1 MGGAAGS
8 GFIARIIE
16 VRPSPLCRRRC
27 SFTALFYFDHNATTF
42 VAPEVADTM
51 IGALR
56 QVFGNA
62 SSTHREGQ
70 LARQQL
76 EKARRTVAASLRC
89 SGQDFVF
96 TSGGTESDNLA
107 ILGLVRNLPKARK
120 HVVTTAVEHPAVLE
134 PCRQLEREGVDVTY
148 VKPGTRGLVSAAD
161 VASAMRDETVL
172 VSVMHANNEVG
183 TIQPIAEIAAYVRE
197 RSEIGQTIFLHSDGV
212 QAFGKIPVDVTSL
225 GVDLY
230 SVSGHKVFAPKGIG
244 GLYVRKG
251 VPLRSVLFGG
261 RHERERR
268 AGTENVPAAM
278 AFARAVEL
286 CGSSGGDSVAALRD
300 FFETEILSSTLALNA
315 DIRVN
320 GDCDMRLPNTSNLLF
335 AGLSAEAMV
344 IALDMKG
351 MSVSTG
357 SACSSG
363 SVEPSH
369 VLLAMGLTRDQARS
383 SVRFSFGRYNTGR
396 DIELLLEALSNAI
409 MALRATPRLVKHVV
423 V

>member
-1 MGGAAGS
+1 M
-8 GFIARIIE
+8 
-16 VRPSPLCRRRC
+16 
-27 SFTALFYFDHNATTF
+27 T
-42 VAPEVADTM
+42 
-51 IGALR
+51 GALR

-76 EKARRTVAASLRC
+76 EKARRTVAAGLRC

-107 ILGLVRNLPKARK
+107 ILGLVRNLPKARR

-148 VKPGTRGLVSAAD
+148 VKPDTRGLVSAAD

-183 TIQPIAEIAAYVRE
+183 TIQPVAEIAAYVRE

-212 QAFGKIPVDVTSL
+212 QAFGKIPVDVTTL

-230 SVSGHKVFAPKGIG
+230 SISGHKVFAPKGIG

-320 GDCDMRLPNTSNLLF
+320 GNCDMRLPNTSNLLF

-396 DIELLLEALSNAI
+396 DIELLLEALSNAV

>member
-1 MGGAAGS
+1 M
-8 GFIARIIE
+8 
-16 VRPSPLCRRRC
+16 L
-27 SFTALFYFDHNATTF
+27 
-42 VAPEVADTM
+42 
-51 IGALR
+51 GALR

-76 EKARRTVAASLRC
+76 EKARRTIAAGLHC

-120 HVVTTAVEHPAVLE
+120 HVVTTAIEHPAVLE
-134 PCRQLEREGVDVTY
+134 CCRQLEYEGVEVSYIKPDVT
-148 VKPGTRGLVSAAD
+148 GLVSAAE
-161 VASAMRDETVL
+161 VARAMRDDTVL

-183 TIQPIAEIAAYVRE
+183 TLQPIEDIAAYVHE
-197 RSEIGQTIFLHSDGV
+197 RAEMGQKIFFHSDGV
-212 QAFGKIPVDVTSL
+212 QAFGKIPVDVIKL

-230 SVSGHKVFAPKGIG
+230 SVSGHKIFAPKGIG

-251 VPLRSVLFGG
+251 VPLKPVLFGG

-286 CGSSGGDSVAALRD
+286 CNANGDDSVASLRD

-320 GDCDMRLPNTSNLLF
+320 GNIDKRLPNTSNLQF
-335 AGLSAEAMV
+335 AGLSAEALV

-351 MSVSTG
+351 MSISTG

-363 SVEPSH
+363 SLEPSH

-383 SVRFSFGRYNTGR
+383 SARFSFGRYNTGR
-396 DIELLLEALSNAI
+396 DIELLLEALGNAI
-409 MALRATPRLVKHVV
+409 MGLRATPRLVKHVV